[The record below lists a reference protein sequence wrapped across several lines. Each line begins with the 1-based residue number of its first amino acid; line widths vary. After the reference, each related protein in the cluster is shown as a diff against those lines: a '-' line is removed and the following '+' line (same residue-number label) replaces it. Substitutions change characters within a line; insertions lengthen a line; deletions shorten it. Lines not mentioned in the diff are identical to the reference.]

1 MSEVTG
7 FEIHLFVCTN
17 KKEAKKNCFDG
28 GGEDHRVHLKERL
41 TELYGKR
48 VRVNKAGCLG
58 FCGKGP
64 VVVVYPQEKWFA
76 AVTEADLDSIVKYV
90 SENINEA

>member
-17 KKEAKKNCFDG
+17 KKEAKKNCFDS
-28 GGEDHRVHLKERL
+28 GGEDFRVKLKDRL
-41 TELYGKR
+41 CKLYGSR

-58 FCGKGP
+58 HCSKGP
-64 VVVVYPQEKWFA
+64 VVVVYPQAKWFA
-76 AVTEADLDSIVKYV
+76 AVTEEDLISIEKFVA
-90 SENINEA
+90 ENIHES